1 MNPYNNSHFMFVNKS
16 FKEVEFACT
25 GVSIPGISLNAT
37 IQASRYSDVKHPG
50 DKLEYEDLS
59 LEFLVDEELKNY
71 QEISDWLKSI
81 ESTSYS
87 KINETISDSK
97 IIINDSSHKLIGTY
111 TFKDSFPVSLSSIQL
126 SVDETGVVFP
136 RATVSLTYTSYEFK
150 ISS

>member
-16 FKEVEFACT
+16 FKKVEFACT

-37 IQASRYSDVKHPG
+37 VQVSRYSDVKHPG

-81 ESTSYS
+81 QSTSHTE
-87 KINETISDSK
+87 INKTVSDSK
-97 IIINDSSHKLIGTY
+97 ITIYNSSHKLIGTY
-111 TFKDSFPVSLSSIQL
+111 TFKDSFPISLSSIQL

-136 RATVSLTYTSYEFK
+136 KATVSLTYTSYEFERAL
-150 ISS
+150 

>member
-1 MNPYNNSHFMFVNKS
+1 MNPYNNSHFKFVNKS

-25 GVSIPGISLNAT
+25 EISIPGISLNAT
-37 IQASRYSDVKHPG
+37 IQSSRYSDVKHPG

-81 ESTSYS
+81 ESTSHTE
-87 KINETISDSK
+87 INKVISDSK
-97 IIINDSSHKLIGTY
+97 IAIYDSSHKLIGTY

-126 SVDETGVVFP
+126 SVNETGVVFP
-136 RATVSLTYTSYEFK
+136 MATVTLTYASYEFQR
-150 ISS
+150 S

>member
-1 MNPYNNSHFMFVNKS
+1 MNPYNNSHFMFINKT
-16 FKEVEFACT
+16 FKGVEFACT

-37 IQASRYSDVKHPG
+37 IQVSRYSDIKHPG

-71 QEISDWLKSI
+71 QEISDWLKYI

-150 ISS
+150 RAI